1 MKDRRLSEAATEGE
15 SFLDLDNQFCFALY
29 SASRLVVRGYRTML
43 DELDLT
49 YPQYLVMLVL
59 WEWARHKYE
68 RSTVSAL
75 GERLELDSGTL
86 TPLLRR
92 LEEKHY
98 VTRSRS
104 GADER
109 EVFVKLT
116 PKGQELK
123 KSVQRRL
130 PALLARSPMPIP
142 ELIALRDQLKRL
154 RVGLTSGN

>member
-1 MKDRRLSEAATEGE
+1 MKDRPPSAAVTDGE

-116 PKGQELK
+116 PEGQELK